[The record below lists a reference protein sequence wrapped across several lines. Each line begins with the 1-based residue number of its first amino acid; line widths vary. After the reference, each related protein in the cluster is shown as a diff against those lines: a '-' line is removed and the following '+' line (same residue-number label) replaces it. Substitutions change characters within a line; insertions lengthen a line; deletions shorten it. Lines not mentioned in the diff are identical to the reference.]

1 VGLFLCRVSKA
12 SQGIYFMVISV
23 FFFAVVNTCAKL
35 LPALPVHELVFFR
48 SVVSFTFSFLFLKS
62 RGIPILG
69 KNKKWL
75 LIRGFT
81 GLIALSLF
89 FATIKNMPLAAATTI
104 QYLSPVFTV
113 FFAIWLNNQKVKPIQ
128 WLFFAMAISG
138 ILMIKGFDTRVSIPW
153 LLVGVASALMAGL
166 AYNAVIRCSETEHP
180 VVVVMYFPLVSL
192 PITGTWCLFDFVMP
206 HDWDWLILLAMGTAT
221 QIAQY
226 FATRALSSDAAG
238 KITPWTYF
246 GALFS
251 MGIGYLL
258 FNEPITMLAIVGM
271 VVMVTAVILN
281 ARLKTKTT

>member
-1 VGLFLCRVSKA
+1 
-12 SQGIYFMVISV
+12 MVISV

-35 LPALPVHELVFFR
+35 LPSLPVHELVFFR
-48 SVVSFTFSFLFLKS
+48 SLVSFTFSFIFLKS
-62 RGIPILG
+62 RGIPVFG
-69 KNKKWL
+69 NNRKWL
-75 LIRGFT
+75 LIRGGT
-81 GLIALSLF
+81 GLVALMLF
-89 FATIKNMPLAAATTI
+89 FATIKNMPLAAASTI

-113 FFAIWLNNQKVKPIQ
+113 FFAIWLNNQKVRPIQ

-138 ILMIKGFDTRVSIPW
+138 ILMIKGFDTRIAMPW

-192 PITGTWCLFDFVMP
+192 PITGVWCTFDFVMP
-206 HDWDWLILLAMGTAT
+206 QGWDWLFLLLMGIAT

-226 FATRALSSDAAG
+226 FTTKALSSDAAG

-251 MGIGYLL
+251 MAIGYVL
-258 FNEPITMLAIVGM
+258 FSEPITILAIAGM

-281 ARLKTKTT
+281 ARLKPA